1 MQALEGYLTGK
12 DRFKYDLKAC
22 LAIRL
27 ENIFSLLFGTSI
39 PEGFQE
45 ETIMQRIPKAA
56 RAKHFLR
63 RLYNESEKDTNKDVN
78 TWVIT
83 NALGFDEDTTSE
95 VLDTL
100 LYDGFIEELEYGILR
115 ITHKGSLFHN
125 ETLKHNNLS

>member
-1 MQALEGYLTGK
+1 
-12 DRFKYDLKAC
+12 
-22 LAIRL
+22 
-27 ENIFSLLFGTSI
+27 
-39 PEGFQE
+39 
-45 ETIMQRIPKAA
+45 MQRIPKAA

-115 ITHKGSLFHN
+115 ITHKGIQLIEEASQKTPH
-125 ETLKHNNLS
+125 T